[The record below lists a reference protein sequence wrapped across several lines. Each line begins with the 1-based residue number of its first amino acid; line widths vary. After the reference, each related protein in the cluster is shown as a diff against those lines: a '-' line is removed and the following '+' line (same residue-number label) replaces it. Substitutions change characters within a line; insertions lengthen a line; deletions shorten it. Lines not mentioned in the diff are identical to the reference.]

1 MRELRAMR
9 SGNWNNGSN
18 AGPFNWNVNN
28 SASNRNRN
36 RGTHLHWGHITLNN
50 GKRVRLASWRNKRSE
65 RCAGSAPAGAYRTL
79 GNTPTKEAA

>member
-1 MRELRAMR
+1 MR
-9 SGNWNNGSN
+9 SGNWNNSLN

-28 SASNRNRN
+28 TASNRNQN
-36 RGTHLHWGHITLNN
+36 RGTHLHWGNITLNN
-50 GKRVRLASWRNKRSE
+50 GKRVRRASRQNKWTI